1 MSGKYT
7 EEELLI
13 ATQIA
18 YYNFDPAI
26 INELTYENNGY
37 SPTLQ
42 KILERDR
49 AIFDAQQSD
58 PSAYPGIKTIYEE
71 RCYLDPEKT

>member
-26 INELTYENNGY
+26 INELTYADDVLSG
-37 SPTLQ
+37 S
-42 KILERDR
+42 K
-49 AIFDAQQSD
+49 
-58 PSAYPGIKTIYEE
+58 
-71 RCYLDPEKT
+71 